1 MLDTVGV
8 LERSFTPVEEGYL
21 YYPSRWSG
29 GYLVAPDEYRTLIDD
44 WRRTA
49 GWKGLFKLVGIMCI
63 VLMIG
68 MMAIDYLGL
77 ADVYETIL
85 SVGSATALA
94 GYILW
99 KGTAASR
106 LVRGREPAAPPRSS
120 TEADTDMA
128 KAIGRPVAVWMA
140 FVSISF
146 LFWAIL
152 FAVFSPVWGIPA
164 VIFVS
169 VVVFF
174 SMRIA
179 IRAFRSNS
187 N

>member
-21 YYPSRWSG
+21 YYPSRWSH
-29 GYLVAPDEYRTLIDD
+29 GYLVAPDEYRTLIDE
-44 WRRTA
+44 WRRIA
-49 GWKGLFKLVGIMCI
+49 GWKGLFKLVGIMYI

-68 MMAIDYLGL
+68 MIALEYLGL
-77 ADVYETIL
+77 ADVYETIVT
-85 SVGSATALA
+85 VGSATALA

-128 KAIGRPVAVWMA
+128 KALGRPMAAWMT
-140 FVSISF
+140 FVSISL

-152 FAVFSPVWGIPA
+152 FAVFAPLWGIPA
-164 VIFVS
+164 AILVS

-179 IRAFRSNS
+179 IRAFRSKS